1 MITCAYPNHSLTTT
15 RTQADGTPLG
25 VPLAEVVPRKAVLNP
40 PKRHGT
46 KTKAGL
52 GAIKR
57 SAIMAE
63 IGIPDVKSWRRRKGI
78 SLERFY
84 SLRPREAE
92 RLRQLDAIENGDFK
106 RLPGGIYNTSYIR
119 QYAQAI
125 GFDETD
131 LLAYYYQVVKLAAGK
146 TAAAGSEDTR
156 SIALDDLRKRRI
168 PCPATVPPAEV
179 R

>member
-1 MITCAYPNHSLTTT
+1 
-15 RTQADGTPLG
+15 
-25 VPLAEVVPRKAVLNP
+25 
-40 PKRHGT
+40 
-46 KTKAGL
+46 
-52 GAIKR
+52 
-57 SAIMAE
+57 MAE

-78 SLERFY
+78 SLE
-84 SLRPREAE
+84 SIAASTKLSV
-92 RLRQLDAIENGDFK
+92 RQLDAIENGDFK

-131 LLAYYYQVVKLAAGK
+131 LLAYYYQVVKLAAGQ
-146 TAAAGSEDTR
+146 TVAAGSEDTR